1 MPLWLELVV
10 MLLLTY
16 GLGFAIGALLWNRR
30 ESV

>member
-16 GLGFAIGALLWNRR
+16 LGGFAVGAVIWNRG
-30 ESV
+30 

>member
-16 GLGFAIGALLWNRR
+16 AIGIAIGWAIWNRG
-30 ESV
+30 E